1 MSLKSEAPVRTP
13 VVGSHFK
20 VALLSEVT
28 ISSCHA
34 LPSVPCLADSCPSE
48 HPRVHGFQPGW
59 RYPVGVSSMYTRTKH
74 KASRV
79 LVFARHAF
87 LELIVIPWKGF
98 VEGYR
103 VESLGYDDIARK
115 TVWGC

>member
-1 MSLKSEAPVRTP
+1 MRC
-13 VVGSHFK
+13 HRFR
-20 VALLSEVT
+20 ALRIAALANTHVYT
-28 ISSCHA
+28 VSS
-34 LPSVPCLADSCPSE
+34 PS
-48 HPRVHGFQPGW
+48 W

-74 KASRV
+74 NASRV

-87 LELIVIPWKGF
+87 LELIVISWKGF